1 MGPNAMQLLLDK
13 FIAINKVTYQDRPS
27 AVERLD
33 QVTVDNIEVVS
44 IDIVPENENKR
55 IARLESQSLMIDAV
69 DQEWECATLL
79 GPVVLNFTVDDTI
92 EDLDTLLNL
101 NVKGVYKYNDGEN
114 VKVAQI
120 VLTNFVDYTGVLNA
134 ALDQLEDI
142 SNYRISVDDV
152 SLVDTTA
159 NGWVVK
165 INSNYL
171 SGEML
176 LVRFDESKIIKGN
189 WALGYLGQVLGKD
202 LITTGSLASLV
213 GLGTSRTI
221 TPDSVWLK
229 FSYYGQ
235 IMYIAQK
242 TVVNQ
247 ISYNNLITAGLIN
260 RTKLATIGK
269 DRYYVGTPRGLGDL
283 GSNEWEDLIY
293 RVHRDDP
300 TNTHWEVFTNANMNI
315 GLDDNDNPII
325 GDQTIISDTDGLY
338 YSRGATAL
346 TSKELIGAGGV
357 NNYIA
362 WRPLLILIGVKNLG
376 SLNVVNLELGHPV
389 PVINHTSL
397 TQGAVRKMMG
407 IKASL
412 SPDKITSATFA
423 LTDVVRAVR
432 AIGTLYQGGAAAAP
446 VFSYSTIQNALMKIL
461 QFKVDIIPRQI
472 TSATYALTNTVKG
485 VRLLHAY
492 PGGGSSPVVVL
503 PTTLNTVKTIKSIN
517 FKTIGV
523 PDKVVYT
530 GYTMDAVRTIRKP
543 SAFPIP
549 IPLSLLH

>member
-1 MGPNAMQLLLDK
+1 M
-13 FIAINKVTYQDRPS
+13 
-27 AVERLD
+27 
-33 QVTVDNIEVVS
+33 
-44 IDIVPENENKR
+44 
-55 IARLESQSLMIDAV
+55 
-69 DQEWECATLL
+69 
-79 GPVVLNFTVDDTI
+79 
-92 EDLDTLLNL
+92 
-101 NVKGVYKYNDGEN
+101 
-114 VKVAQI
+114 
-120 VLTNFVDYTGVLNA
+120 
-134 ALDQLEDI
+134 
-142 SNYRISVDDV
+142 
-152 SLVDTTA
+152 
-159 NGWVVK
+159 
-165 INSNYL
+165 
-171 SGEML
+171 
-176 LVRFDESKIIKGN
+176 
-189 WALGYLGQVLGKD
+189 
-202 LITTGSLASLV
+202 
-213 GLGTSRTI
+213 
-221 TPDSVWLK
+221 
-229 FSYYGQ
+229 
-235 IMYIAQK
+235 
-242 TVVNQ
+242 
-247 ISYNNLITAGLIN
+247 
-260 RTKLATIGK
+260 
-269 DRYYVGTPRGLGDL
+269 
-283 GSNEWEDLIY
+283 
-293 RVHRDDP
+293 
-300 TNTHWEVFTNANMNI
+300 
-315 GLDDNDNPII
+315 
-325 GDQTIISDTDGLY
+325 
-338 YSRGATAL
+338 
-346 TSKELIGAGGV
+346 
-357 NNYIA
+357 
-362 WRPLLILIGVKNLG
+362 KNLG

-530 GYTMDAVRTIRKP
+530 GYTMDTVRTIRKP